1 MKRTF
6 QPHNRRRVNKH
17 GFRERMAS
25 KNDRK
30 GLCFF
35 LFFLSPSIGRA
46 FEKRRLTKKRG
57 FFFEF
62 RRNCRTFAKMQAAL
76 RVNRSWG
83 SLFVNS

>member
-1 MKRTF
+1 MLIPGEEEG
-6 QPHNRRRVNKH
+6 QE
-17 GFRERMAS
+17 GA
-25 KNDRK
+25 
-30 GLCFF
+30 L
-35 LFFLSPSIGRA
+35 LFPVFLSPSIGRT
-46 FEKRRLTKKRG
+46 FENRPMTKKRG